1 LAITGKKTNIATST
15 ICFDVFVL
23 NYKRLNMEFFQTL
36 FDWYMANLN
45 YFTVALLMAIEST
58 FLPLPSEIVVPF
70 AAYKAA
76 QGDLNVFLVV
86 LFGTI
91 GALSGSLIN
100 YTLAYYLG
108 RPLVYKLADSRIGKV
123 FLLSKEK
130 VISAEN
136 FFIRNGRTSTF
147 IGRLVPGVRHLI
159 SIPAGLAKM
168 NLRDFMLYTFVGAGI
183 WNIILAIIGYYLYEI
198 REQIFPYIGHILLA
212 LGALFVVYLIV
223 KARIEKKKNS

>member
-1 LAITGKKTNIATST
+1 
-15 ICFDVFVL
+15 
-23 NYKRLNMEFFQTL
+23 MELFQTL

-58 FLPLPSEIVVPF
+58 FLPLPSEVVIPF
-70 AAYKAA
+70 AAYKAG
-76 QGDLNVFLVV
+76 QGDLNVFIVILS
-86 LFGTI
+86 GTF
-91 GALSGSLIN
+91 GALCGSLIN

-108 RPLVYKLADSRIGKV
+108 RPLVYKFADSRLGKV

-130 VISAEN
+130 VIHAEDY
-136 FFIRNGRTSTF
+136 FIRNGKTSTF

-168 NLRDFMLYTFVGAGI
+168 NLRDFMLFTFVGAGI

-198 REQIFPYIGHILLA
+198 REQIFPYIGHILLV
-212 LGALFVVYLIV
+212 LGLGFVIWLII
-223 KARIEKKKNS
+223 KGNNKKKAGH

>member
-1 LAITGKKTNIATST
+1 
-15 ICFDVFVL
+15 
-23 NYKRLNMEFFQTL
+23 MEFFQSL

-58 FLPLPSEIVVPF
+58 FLPLPSEVVVPF
-70 AAYKAA
+70 AAYKAG
-76 QGDLNVFLVV
+76 QGDLNVFLVIF
-86 LFGTI
+86 FGTV
-91 GALSGSLIN
+91 GALCGSLIN

-108 RPLVYKLADSRIGKV
+108 RPLVYKFADSRLGRV

-130 VISAEN
+130 IVHAEEY
-136 FFIRNGRTSTF
+136 FIRNGRTSTF

-168 NLRDFMLYTFVGAGI
+168 NIRDFMLFTFVGAGI

-212 LGALFVVYLIV
+212 FGIGFVVYLILN
-223 KARIEKKKNS
+223 ARNNRKSKNN

>member
-1 LAITGKKTNIATST
+1 
-15 ICFDVFVL
+15 
-23 NYKRLNMEFFQTL
+23 MEFFQTL

-58 FLPLPSEIVVPF
+58 FLPLPSEVVIPF
-70 AAYKAA
+70 AAYKAG
-76 QGDLNVFLVV
+76 QGDLNVFLVI
-86 LFGTI
+86 FSGTV
-91 GALSGSLIN
+91 GALCGSLIN

-108 RPLVYKLADSRIGKV
+108 RPLVYKFAGSRLGKV

-130 VISAEN
+130 IVHAEEY
-136 FFIRNGRTSTF
+136 FIRNGKTSTF

-168 NLRDFMLYTFVGAGI
+168 NLRDFMLFTFVGAGI

-198 REQIFPYIGHILLA
+198 REQIFPYVGHILLV
-212 LGALFVVYLIV
+212 LGAVFVIYLII
-223 KARIEKKKNS
+223 KARKNGKAKNN

>member
-1 LAITGKKTNIATST
+1 
-15 ICFDVFVL
+15 
-23 NYKRLNMEFFQTL
+23 MEFFQTL
-36 FDWYMANLN
+36 FDWYMSNLN
-45 YFTVALLMAIEST
+45 YFTIALLMAIEST
-58 FLPLPSEIVVPF
+58 FLPLPSEVVVPF

-76 QGDLNVFLVV
+76 QGDLNVFLVI

-108 RPLVYKLADSRIGKV
+108 RPLVYKFADSRLGKI

-168 NLRDFMLYTFVGAGI
+168 NLRDFMLFTFVGAGI

-198 REQIFPYIGHILLA
+198 REQIFPYIGHILLGM
-212 LGALFVVYLIV
+212 GALFIIYLIV
-223 KARIEKKKNS
+223 KTRINRKKT

>member
-1 LAITGKKTNIATST
+1 
-15 ICFDVFVL
+15 
-23 NYKRLNMEFFQTL
+23 MEFFHTL

-58 FLPLPSEIVVPF
+58 FLPLPSEVVIPF
-70 AAYKAA
+70 AAYKAG
-76 QGDLNVFLVV
+76 QGDLNVFIVILS
-86 LFGTI
+86 GTF
-91 GALSGSLIN
+91 GALCGSLIN

-108 RPLVYKLADSRIGKV
+108 RPLVYKFAESSLGRL

-130 VISAEN
+130 IEHAEN
-136 FFIRNGRTSTF
+136 YFVRNGRTSTF

-168 NLRDFMLYTFVGAGI
+168 NLRDFVLFTFVGAGI
-183 WNIILAIIGYYLYEI
+183 WNIILAIIGYYLYEV

-212 LGALFVVYLIV
+212 LGLGFVVYLII
-223 KARIEKKKNS
+223 KARKNGKKKNV

>member
-1 LAITGKKTNIATST
+1 
-15 ICFDVFVL
+15 
-23 NYKRLNMEFFQTL
+23 MEFFQTL

-58 FLPLPSEIVVPF
+58 FMPLPSEVVVPF

-76 QGDLNVFLVV
+76 QGDLNVVLVV
-86 LFGTI
+86 IFGTI
-91 GALSGSLIN
+91 GALCGSLIN

-108 RPLVYKLADSRIGKV
+108 RPIVYRFAESKAGKL

-130 VISAEN
+130 VEHAEN
-136 FFIRNGRTSTF
+136 FFLKNGKTSTF

-183 WNIILAIIGYYLYEI
+183 WNIILAIIGFYLYEM
-198 REQIFPYIGHILLA
+198 REQIFPYMEYILYL
-212 LGALFVVYLIV
+212 LGAAFIVYLIIV
-223 KARIEKKKNS
+223 IRKNSRKKQ

>member
-1 LAITGKKTNIATST
+1 
-15 ICFDVFVL
+15 
-23 NYKRLNMEFFQTL
+23 MELFHSL

-45 YFTVALLMAIEST
+45 YFTIALLMAIEST
-58 FLPLPSEIVVPF
+58 FLPLPSEVVIPF
-70 AAYKAA
+70 ASYKAA

-86 LFGTI
+86 IFGTI

-108 RPLVYKLADSRIGKV
+108 RPIVYKFADSRLGKV

-130 VISAEN
+130 VINAED
-136 FFIRNGRTSTF
+136 FFIRNGKTSTF

-168 NLRDFMLYTFVGAGI
+168 NLRDFMLFTFVGAGI

-198 REQIFPYIGHILLA
+198 REQIFPYVGHILLG
-212 LGALFVVYLIV
+212 LGALFVIYLIV
-223 KARIEKKKNS
+223 KARTSRNKSV

>member
-1 LAITGKKTNIATST
+1 M
-15 ICFDVFVL
+15 
-23 NYKRLNMEFFQTL
+23 MEFFQTL

-45 YFTVALLMAIEST
+45 YFTVVLLMAIEST
-58 FLPLPSEIVVPF
+58 FMPLPSEVVVPF

-86 LFGTI
+86 IFGTI

-108 RPLVYKLADSRIGKV
+108 RPIVYRFAESKVGKL

-130 VISAEN
+130 VEHAEN
-136 FFIRNGRTSTF
+136 FFLKNGKTSTF

-168 NLRDFMLYTFVGAGI
+168 NLRDFMLFTFVGAGI
-183 WNIILAIIGYYLYEI
+183 WNIILAIIGFYLYEI
-198 REQIFPYIGHILLA
+198 RDQIFPYIGHILLA
-212 LGALFVVYLIV
+212 LGLIFVVYLII
-223 KARIEKKKNS
+223 KARKNGKKT